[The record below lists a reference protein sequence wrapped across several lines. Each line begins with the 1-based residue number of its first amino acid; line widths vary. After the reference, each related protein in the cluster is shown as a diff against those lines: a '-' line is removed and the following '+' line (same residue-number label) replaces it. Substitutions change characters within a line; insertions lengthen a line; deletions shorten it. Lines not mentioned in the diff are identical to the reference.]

1 MNEKKLKDSISLEL
15 IEKGL
20 KDSDWSVR
28 QAAMNALRNRG
39 GVARTIEPPERVYKK
54 CWGDVIIVAEIPKD
68 AHIRGFIG
76 QKCRAS
82 KAKIVDIIG
91 DIGGTKIGISLYDR
105 ETCYFIGDE
114 VEIDNFDMS
123 FEECSTGFHFFCT
136 LEEAQNYKN

>member
-1 MNEKKLKDSISLEL
+1 MKEKKLKDSVSLEL

-20 KDSDWSVR
+20 KDSNCDVR
-28 QAAMNALRNRG
+28 LAAMNALGNRDM
-39 GVARTIEPPERVYKK
+39 VTRTIDPPERVYKK
-54 CWGDVIIVAEIPKD
+54 CLGDVIVVAEIPKD
-68 AHIRGFIG
+68 AHIRGSIG

-91 DIGGTKIGISLYDR
+91 DFGGTKIGISLHDY

-123 FEECSTGFHFFCT
+123 FEKCSTGFHFFCT
-136 LEEAQNYKN
+136 LEEAQNYN